1 MKPVLIL
8 CLAVLCLSVV
18 LSAPAPS
25 GLTFAATGVT
35 LGALGVS
42 DIAALAGAGL
52 LKTAVVLALTAPQQW
67 LEKKRMVSIVLLV
80 FW

>member
-25 GLTFAATGVT
+25 GLTIAATGVT

-52 LKTAVVLALTAPQQW
+52 LTKAGLL
-67 LEKKRMVSIVLLV
+67 VLLQQ
-80 FW
+80 

>member
-25 GLTFAATGVT
+25 GLTIAATGVT

-52 LKTAVVLALTAPQQW
+52 LKTAVVLALTAP
-67 LEKKRMVSIVLLV
+67 EH
-80 FW
+80 

>member
-18 LSAPAPS
+18 FSAPAPTVVVS
-25 GLTFAATGVT
+25 GLTGVT
-35 LGALGVS
+35 LGTTALGVS

-52 LKTAVVLALTAPQQW
+52 LKTAVVLALTAQQ
-67 LEKKRMVSIVLLV
+67 
-80 FW
+80 